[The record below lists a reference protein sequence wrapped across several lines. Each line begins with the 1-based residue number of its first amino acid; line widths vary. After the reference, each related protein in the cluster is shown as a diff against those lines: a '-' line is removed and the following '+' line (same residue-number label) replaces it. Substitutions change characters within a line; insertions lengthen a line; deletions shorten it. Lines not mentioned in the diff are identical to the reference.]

1 MKKKVMA
8 AVLAGIMAAGMLA
21 GCGSSGSSGETQAPA
36 ADTGDAAQEAET
48 SEETDAAEADTEAAG
63 EADLSADSGEIY
75 MFISSPE
82 YADAINTLID
92 EYKNVAPNVTI
103 NYETTQNDYPTLL
116 KAKINSGD
124 VPDIFSSTSG
134 MEIDTYREYS
144 YDLTGQPIVDAMD
157 DGVAAAMTSA
167 EEGGKGCYG
176 LAIKGNYFGLIWNQD
191 ILDDCGITAPETLD
205 DFKKACETVE
215 AKGYQAC
222 TTGFMEW
229 WVYKHNAMDF
239 LNAAAKANGEATA
252 DMVAKFQAGEA
263 KIKDYSVLYD
273 NWFDYIDTAVKYGDD
288 KPLETDLSGEEQA
301 FAAGNTAFMLGQGAW
316 VEADLLAINP
326 DLKIGFGGYPVDA
339 DPADCQ
345 VVSGSDQALHVYK
358 DSKNLQTVL
367 NFVNWWYTSEYGQ
380 SWFTDVAGV
389 VPPIKTDKASS
400 YTIIEQGKKSVEE
413 KGSGDLSICYSTDS
427 FNQAFGEAMQSYIA
441 GTTDKDATCAQIEKD
456 WHEID
461 GAAK

>member
-1 MKKKVMA
+1 MKKKVLA
-8 AVLAGIMAAGMLA
+8 TLLAGVMAAGVLA
-21 GCGSSGSSGETQAPA
+21 GCGSSSDSSS
-36 ADTGDAAQEAET
+36 AET
-48 SEETDAAEADTEAAG
+48 SAAETDAAEETTEAAEDDASTE
-63 EADLSADSGEIY
+63 EASADDVDYSADSGEIY
-75 MFISSPE
+75 IFISSPE
-82 YADAINTLID
+82 YADAMNTLIE
-92 EYKNVAPNVTI
+92 EYQNVAPNVTI

-167 EEGGKGCYG
+167 EEGGTGCYG

-191 ILDDCGITAPETLD
+191 ILDDCGLEVPQTLEE
-205 DFKKACETVE
+205 FKAACEAVE

-222 TTGFMEW
+222 TNGLMEW
-229 WVYKHNAMDF
+229 WVYKHDVMDF
-239 LNAAAKANGEATA
+239 LNAAAKANGEATS

-263 KIKDYSVLYD
+263 KISDYSVLYD
-273 NWFDYIDTAVKYGDD
+273 NWFDYIDTIVQYGDD
-288 KPLETDLSGEEQA
+288 KPLETDLSGQEQA
-301 FAAGNTAFMLGQGAW
+301 FAAGNTAFMTGQGAW

-326 DLKIGFGGYPVDA
+326 DLNIGFGGYPVSDDA
-339 DPADCQ
+339 ADCQ
-345 VVSGSDQALHVYK
+345 VVSGSDQSLHVYK
-358 DSKNLQTVL
+358 DSDNLDAVL
-367 NFVNWWYTSEYGQ
+367 HFVNWWYTSDYGQ

-389 VPPIKTDKASS
+389 VPPIKTDKESS
-400 YTIIEQGKKSVEE
+400 YTIIEQGKASVEE

-427 FNQAFGEAMQSYIA
+427 FNQAFGEAMQAYVA

-461 GAAK
+461 GASE

>member
-1 MKKKVMA
+1 MKKKVLA

-21 GCGSSGSSGETQAPA
+21 GCGSSGESAGDTKAPA
-36 ADTGDAAQEAET
+36 ADTEAPAEDSAA
-48 SEETDAAEADTEAAG
+48 EETTEASASADAG
-63 EADLSADSGEIY
+63 EADYSADSGEIY
-75 MFISSPE
+75 IFISQPE
-82 YADAINTLID
+82 YADALNTLID

-157 DGVAAAMTSA
+157 DGVAAAMASA

-205 DFKKACETVE
+205 DFKKDCEIIKE
-215 AKGYQAC
+215 KGYQPC

-229 WVYKHNAMDF
+229 WVYKHNVMDF
-239 LNAAAKANGEATA
+239 LNAAAKANGESTA

-263 KIKDYSVLYD
+263 KMKDYSILYD

-326 DLKIGFGGYPVDA
+326 DLNIGFGGYPVDA

-358 DSKNLQTVL
+358 DSQNLQAVL
-367 NFVNWWYTSEYGQ
+367 DFVNWWYTSDYGQ

-400 YTIIEQGKKSVEE
+400 STIIEQGKKSVEE

-441 GTTDKDATCAQIEKD
+441 GTAGKDATCAQIEKD

>member
-75 MFISSPE
+75 IFISSPE

-205 DFKKACETVE
+205 DFKKACETV
-215 AKGYQAC
+215 QA
-222 TTGFMEW
+222 
-229 WVYKHNAMDF
+229 
-239 LNAAAKANGEATA
+239 
-252 DMVAKFQAGEA
+252 
-263 KIKDYSVLYD
+263 
-273 NWFDYIDTAVKYGDD
+273 
-288 KPLETDLSGEEQA
+288 
-301 FAAGNTAFMLGQGAW
+301 
-316 VEADLLAINP
+316 
-326 DLKIGFGGYPVDA
+326 
-339 DPADCQ
+339 
-345 VVSGSDQALHVYK
+345 
-358 DSKNLQTVL
+358 
-367 NFVNWWYTSEYGQ
+367 
-380 SWFTDVAGV
+380 
-389 VPPIKTDKASS
+389 
-400 YTIIEQGKKSVEE
+400 
-413 KGSGDLSICYSTDS
+413 
-427 FNQAFGEAMQSYIA
+427 
-441 GTTDKDATCAQIEKD
+441 
-456 WHEID
+456 
-461 GAAK
+461 